1 MPPFLRNISWEP
13 VIVAGK
19 RPEHYTWDWKGPWDS
34 YWMGGPKSGLHVEFR
49 GGTYHGPLIND
60 YKPAPTPV
68 WSNNGNGH
76 ILVNGTTVIAQ
87 TGKDTLGSVPKDF
100 EFALLVTPVKPANP
114 SKHFSERYYH
124 ANPNG
129 FAQAA
134 TEGANVANI
143 HHSQNL
149 NPVINYPFIVRD
161 SLIEYINEQHKAN
174 RKVKLYY
181 TIRELTNYA
190 TEIYALKSLNH
201 EIFVAGVGY
210 GLPWHCEHLIDDYKA
225 AWYTELPGQHSD
237 AALVLNGFS
246 RWINYYLEG
255 LRWMFEN
262 YQIDGI
268 YMDDVSFDRTVMK
281 RMKKI
286 MAQYRPN
293 ALIDLHSNTGYSIGP
308 ANQYTDFF
316 PYVDRLWFGESFKYN
331 QMRPDEWFVTFSGI
345 PFGQMSENV
354 TRWRQPV
361 SRYGLRHNSPS
372 FIRSVLTGTGMGF
385 MEILR
390 YHRSKYARLLGQ

>member
-1 MPPFLRNISWEP
+1 MDGRS
-13 VIVAGK
+13 
-19 RPEHYTWDWKGPWDS
+19 
-34 YWMGGPKSGLHVEFR
+34 KSGLHVEFR

-87 TGKDTLGSVPKDF
+87 TGKDTLDSVPKDF

-210 GLPWHCEHLIDDYKA
+210 GLP
-225 AWYTELPGQHSD
+225 
-237 AALVLNGFS
+237 
-246 RWINYYLEG
+246 
-255 LRWMFEN
+255 
-262 YQIDGI
+262 GI
-268 YMDDVSFDRTVMK
+268 
-281 RMKKI
+281 
-286 MAQYRPN
+286 
-293 ALIDLHSNTGYSIGP
+293 
-308 ANQYTDFF
+308 AN
-316 PYVDRLWFGESFKYN
+316 
-331 QMRPDEWFVTFSGI
+331 I
-345 PFGQMSENV
+345 
-354 TRWRQPV
+354 
-361 SRYGLRHNSPS
+361 
-372 FIRSVLTGTGMGF
+372 
-385 MEILR
+385 
-390 YHRSKYARLLGQ
+390 